1 MTPLQR
7 QAVLVCVV
15 CALAA
20 LLTIGITLTLL
31 RRGKVDAPFFL
42 LREFLRV
49 FAFYHQHSGDHEHA
63 EGRDQQQAVFRRLKG
78 SAERESPKEES
89 SQQQHSCRSAAGDIS
104 LVKKR
109 QLDF

>member
-63 EGRDQQQAVFRRLKG
+63 EGREQRIPGHDAHSVRLYVYETVRIR
-78 SAERESPKEES
+78 A
-89 SQQQHSCRSAAGDIS
+89 
-104 LVKKR
+104 
-109 QLDF
+109 

>member
-31 RRGKVDAPFFL
+31 RRGKVDAPNVPDADSVSSETPAISHSSDIVRMFDFSMLVARMTPNLKLLSSILRYLNPFL
-42 LREFLRV
+42 
-49 FAFYHQHSGDHEHA
+49 
-63 EGRDQQQAVFRRLKG
+63 
-78 SAERESPKEES
+78 P
-89 SQQQHSCRSAAGDIS
+89 AAA
-104 LVKKR
+104 
-109 QLDF
+109 

>member
-1 MTPLQR
+1 M
-7 QAVLVCVV
+7 
-15 CALAA
+15 
-20 LLTIGITLTLL
+20 
-31 RRGKVDAPFFL
+31 DAPFFL

-89 SQQQHSCRSAAGDIS
+89 AAPPESRPIVNALPRSQQMFFIFSMFYNS
-104 LVKKR
+104 LFSSNASQK
-109 QLDF
+109 

>member
-1 MTPLQR
+1 M
-7 QAVLVCVV
+7 
-15 CALAA
+15 
-20 LLTIGITLTLL
+20 
-31 RRGKVDAPFFL
+31 DAPFFL

-89 SQQQHSCRSAAGDIS
+89 SQQQHSCRSAAGEQADCKCFAKITADV
-104 LVKKR
+104 LYLFNV
-109 QLDF
+109 L